1 MPARLLRKTWLIKS
15 IFFTS
20 TFIVLLVGGITYR
33 NIDDLSQSS
42 ELLTQTYK
50 VNVQLEQILSYLKD
64 AETGQLGFIITNE
77 PIALEHFN
85 TARENINN
93 SFAKLK
99 ELTRD
104 DTVQQQNLKG
114 LYALIDKRMSSFQK
128 YSRLSS
134 DGIYNNPNFKENF
147 LNGKNL
153 MDSIRVKIKDMTH
166 YENGLL
172 SHREATYESY
182 LKLTPISLYL
192 VLLFSLVL
200 MFAAYNKIISDFKEL
215 KKNNVQL
222 EIFKESTN
230 QSEIIS
236 GHGNWVWNIEED
248 TFLYSD
254 NLYRLL
260 GEKPHSFKPTLD
272 NYFSFV
278 HPEDIDKLK
287 KEVENIIQDEGLPFV
302 YYRIIQKNGDLKH
315 FKTCGKM
322 YINSEGKKQLL
333 GITTDISTE
342 VEHYKILEEYNLELE
357 RNNKELMAFNY
368 VASHDLQEPLRKIQ
382 TFLSRLEEKEA
393 GKLSESG
400 LLYID
405 RIKNASGRM
414 RMLIDDLLQFSRT
427 NKADQ
432 EFEVSDINLLLGN
445 AKQDLAE
452 VISQENTLIS
462 ADVFPSMNVIPF
474 QIQQLFSNLLS
485 NSLKYKAKGRNPEIN
500 IKYTKAKA
508 SEETQISNP
517 KWPFYHKIT
526 FSDNGIGFDND
537 YAEKIFE
544 LFNRLFDKDEYS
556 GTGIGLSICK
566 KIVENHQGFI
576 LAHGE
581 LNVGATFTIYL
592 PILL

>member
-1 MPARLLRKTWLIKS
+1 MPARILKKTWLIKS
-15 IFFTS
+15 IFFVS
-20 TFIVLLVGGITYR
+20 AFIVLLVGGITYR

-42 ELLTQTYK
+42 DLLTQTYK

-77 PIALEHFN
+77 PLYLEQYN

-93 SFAKLK
+93 CFAELK

-104 DTVQQQNLKG
+104 NATQQQNLKD
-114 LYALIDKRMSSFQK
+114 LNVLIDKRMENFQK
-128 YSRLSS
+128 SS
-134 DGIYNNPNFKENF
+134 SVSSVDNYNNPNFKENF

-153 MDSIRVKIKDMTH
+153 MDSIRVKIKGIIN
-166 YENGLL
+166 YENRLFR
-172 SHREATYESY
+172 HREATYESN
-182 LKLTPISLYL
+182 LKITPMSLYL

-200 MFAAYNKIISDFKEL
+200 MFAAYNKIISDFREL
-215 KKNNVQL
+215 KKTTVQL

-236 GHGNWVWNIEED
+236 GHGNWIWNIEKN
-248 TFLYSD
+248 TFFYSD

-260 GEKPHSFKPTLD
+260 GEEPQSFEPTLE
-272 NYFSFV
+272 NYLSFV
-278 HPEDIDKLK
+278 HPEDIEKLQK
-287 KEVENIIQDEGLPFV
+287 DVERMMEAEDLPFI
-302 YYRIIQKNGDLKH
+302 YYRIIQKNGTIKH
-315 FKTCGKM
+315 FKAYGKG
-322 YINSEGKKQLL
+322 YVNSEGKKQLL
-333 GITTDISTE
+333 GTTTDISDEIEYYT
-342 VEHYKILEEYNLELE
+342 ILEEHNLELE
-357 RNNKELMAFNY
+357 RSNKELLAFNY

-382 TFLSRLEEKEA
+382 IFLSRLEEKEA
-393 GKLSESG
+393 GNLSESG

-427 NKADQ
+427 NKVDKV
-432 EFEVSDINLLLGN
+432 FEVFDINLLLNN

-452 VISQENTLIS
+452 VISQENALIS
-462 ADVFPSMNVIPF
+462 ADMFPSMNVIPF

-500 IKYTKAKA
+500 IRYTNVKA
-508 SEETQISNP
+508 SEESQILNP
-517 KWPFYHKIT
+517 KWPFYHKII

-537 YAEKIFE
+537 YAEKIFV
-544 LFNRLFDKDEYS
+544 LFNRLYNKDEYS

-576 LAHGE
+576 MAHGE
-581 LNVGATFTIYL
+581 LNVGTTFTIYL
-592 PILL
+592 PVL